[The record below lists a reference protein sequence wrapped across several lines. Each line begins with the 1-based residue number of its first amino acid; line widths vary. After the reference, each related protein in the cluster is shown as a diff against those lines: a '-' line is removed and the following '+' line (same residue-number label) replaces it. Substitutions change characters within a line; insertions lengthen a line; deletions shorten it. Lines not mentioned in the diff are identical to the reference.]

1 MHGYQLHGL
10 RVWYDSKFN
19 SNCINFL
26 FVQIHNYMIYAVF
39 LRFLQIWRI
48 KKRVCA
54 TLLSFEFSGATR
66 ADEAGETKSG
76 SI

>member
-1 MHGYQLHGL
+1 MHGYQLHDL
-10 RVWYDSKFN
+10 CR
-19 SNCINFL
+19 
-26 FVQIHNYMIYAVF
+26 F

-54 TLLSFEFSGATR
+54 TLLPFEFSGATR

>member
-1 MHGYQLHGL
+1 
-10 RVWYDSKFN
+10 
-19 SNCINFL
+19 
-26 FVQIHNYMIYAVF
+26 MIYAVF